1 MSSCQPRSRN
11 VMTKYYLPHAT
22 KDEKVIL
29 LLRRH
34 WSVLVLKL
42 LVWVIVGVL
51 PVAFYLF
58 DPEVFSKALANEVL
72 QTICLLLLSVYYLY
86 VWLFIFY
93 SFIDYYLDTWIVTDR
108 RIINIEQKGLF
119 AREASEQKLFRIQD
133 VTSELRGMLPTFLN
147 FGTVYIQTAAE
158 EPRFVFKQ
166 IPDPTRV
173 AQTII
178 KLVEKNKRDFQLL
191 DEAEKKMSNT

>member
-1 MSSCQPRSRN
+1 
-11 VMTKYYLPHAT
+11 MTKYYLPHAT